1 MTMTTNARTT
11 ARWRPVLARVLI
23 LGGLLTV
30 VAQPVGHGLGERT
43 RLLVLVDAFE
53 YRWGWWCAAAVL
65 LGAGCRL
72 VTERPL
78 LRVWAAR
85 VFGAAALALLLFRL
99 TLFGFFSGDWEVT
112 RRLDAPDGVD
122 RSVRVEEGLAVIDT
136 IWRVSVI
143 DGSGPG
149 ARHYPVAFFDGD
161 SVDDALDQVVWDGP
175 DALRF
180 VLGEGEVVT
189 VRLDPET
196 GRPEREVER
205 PEVP

>member
-1 MTMTTNARTT
+1 MTTTNMRT
-11 ARWRPVLARVLI
+11 AIRRRPVAGAVLV
-23 LGGLLTV
+23 LGGLLTA
-30 VAQPVGHGLGERT
+30 VAQPVGHLLGEKT
-43 RLLVLVDAFE
+43 RLMVLVDAFQ

-65 LGAGCRL
+65 LGAGCWL
-72 VTERPL
+72 AIERFR
-78 LRVWAAR
+78 LRVTAACL
-85 VFGAAALALLLFRL
+85 FGAAALALLLFRL
-99 TLFGFFSGDWEVT
+99 TLFGFFTGDWEVT
-112 RRLDAPDGVD
+112 RRLNAPDGVD

-149 ARHYPVAFFDGD
+149 ARHYPVAFFNGD
-161 SVDDALDQVVWDGP
+161 SADDGLAEVVWDGP

-180 VLGEGEVVT
+180 VLGEGEVIT

-205 PEVP
+205 PESP